1 MPFPRISTAY
11 KCDVAANFEEH
22 GYTLAYQEN
31 YDKAQGGCTIGTHS
45 AALSSLALTGKLLTK
60 GRFLPSN
67 TFEMIDQKT
76 NWLYQ
81 WSGDGSDCKSCTC
94 ACIRSCIVRGRSHH
108 WVLQTTSLRRAG
120 SRR

>member
-31 YDKAQGGCTIGTHS
+31 YDKAQ
-45 AALSSLALTGKLLTK
+45 GKLLTK

-81 WSGDGSDCKSCTC
+81 WSGDGSDCKSCTS
-94 ACIRSCIVRGRSHH
+94 ACMFCVADLTVGCCRQPHCGAP
-108 WVLQTTSLRRAG
+108 VLAADRFHV
-120 SRR
+120 